1 MVEILNDARVGK
13 LKKIA
18 KECLLN
24 CEEME
29 VVSRPPANFV
39 WTQIYRKPYNIEGIC
54 LSALFEGS
62 ARFKKKKQ
70 LIKLEAPHIEILN
83 RWV

>member
-1 MVEILNDARVGK
+1 MGK

-18 KECLLN
+18 NERLLN
-24 CEEME
+24 CEKL
-29 VVSRPPANFV
+29 S
-39 WTQIYRKPYNIEGIC
+39 QIYRKPYSIGGIC
-54 LSALFEGS
+54 LSVLFEGS